1 MRGINKSEYFKV
13 MSRFSHL
20 FKPAAPAAAPEPA
33 PAPEVK
39 EVVAE
44 EPKKRTRSSAKKKE
58 A

>member
-1 MRGINKSEYFKV
+1 

-20 FKPAAPAAAPEPA
+20 FQKTEPAAVAPEPA
-33 PAPEVK
+33 SAPEVK
-39 EVVAE
+39 EEVVAE